1 MPASR
6 GWITFLVAAVLSGP
20 AFAQAPE
27 ESFIERFDGV
37 WSGRGSVQR
46 DIDRSPWRV
55 SCNVKGNS
63 GGERIAINGTCRAAV
78 IASRSFGADIRY
90 DRRSKRYVGTYTGA
104 KVGPAKLSG
113 RRRGDAVVMTVT
125 WPKPVYGD
133 TTATLTIRNGGD
145 GRMNIVMTDKVQ
157 SGRVET
163 TTDIM
168 LAEQ

>member
-1 MPASR
+1 MVGR
-6 GWITFLVAAVLSGP
+6 FMMFTGIVMGAVSLAP
-20 AFAQAPE
+20 VAQAAE
-27 ESFIERFDGV
+27 ESFIGRFDGS

-46 DIDRSPWRV
+46 DIDRSPWQ
-55 SCNVKGNS
+55 VKCSATGDS

-78 IASRSFGADIRY
+78 IARRSFGADIRY
-90 DRRSKRYVGTYTGA
+90 DSRSKRYVGTYTGA

-157 SGRVET
+157 SGRMET

-168 LAEQ
+168 LAQ